1 MIQIFGLVLIN
12 LLNYFKLPFA
22 QAFLVSDFIAI
33 FICIININY
42 VFRFL
47 SQRKLFFP
55 LLILHLVCFLNYIF
69 FGFFELAFL
78 LRMDLILLTAL
89 AILILKINLRTL
101 ILSIII
107 AAAILFFFNTL
118 FGGSNFF
125 YVSQAK
131 SFAIFALL
139 PLLYF
144 TMHDESSFPNK
155 RLFQFLALLFIVLV
169 SFYLGSRTLLLGVIL
184 YLAIYTGIQNRFLFL
199 MVIFFGLS
207 PYLIFLFLNQEL
219 LFIESESFYSN
230 FVRWKFVEVVGDFN
244 FIQLIFGSGIE
255 EWRALVG
262 SDINDLGP
270 RFRLFLSNANPHLLP
285 IEIIIRMGLISLA
298 LFIYMAISL
307 TRINKITI
315 PAVVLIFCIFF
326 TTTTGYER
334 YILSMA
340 MAVIIFFSRYEF
352 NNSKI

>member
-1 MIQIFGLVLIN
+1 MIQLFGLVLIN
-12 LLNYFKLPFA
+12 LLNFFKLPFA
-22 QAFLVSDFIAI
+22 QAFLISDFIAI

-42 VFRFL
+42 VIRFL
-47 SQRKLFFP
+47 SQRKLFSP
-55 LLILHLVCFLNYIF
+55 LLILHLVCFVNYIF

-78 LRMDLILLTAL
+78 LRMDLILLTTL

-101 ILSIII
+101 ILSILI
-107 AAAILFFFNTL
+107 ASAILFFFNIL

-125 YVSQAK
+125 YVSQTK

-144 TMHDESSFPNK
+144 SMYDESSFPNK
-155 RLFQFLALLFIVLV
+155 RFFQFLALLFVIFI

-184 YLAIYTGIQNRFLFL
+184 YVAINIGILNRFLAL
-199 MVIFFGLS
+199 MAIVFGLF
-207 PYLIFLFLNQEL
+207 PFVIFLFLNQEL
-219 LFIESESFYSN
+219 LFIESDSFYSN
-230 FVRWKFVEVVGDFN
+230 FVRWKLIEAVGDFN

-255 EWRALVG
+255 EWRAVVG

-298 LFIYMAISL
+298 LFIYMALSL
-307 TRINKITI
+307 TRVNKITI
-315 PAVVLIFCIFF
+315 PAIVLIFCIFF

-334 YILSMA
+334 YMLSIS
-340 MAVIIFFSRYEF
+340 MAVIIFFSRHDF